1 VHGEALKT
9 WNSNVFEHRATE
21 TAGYRLIK
29 DIKMHLAV
37 AGLH

>member
-1 VHGEALKT
+1 M
-9 WNSNVFEHRATE
+9 WNSNGFEHRAME
-21 TAGYRLIK
+21 TGGYRLIK